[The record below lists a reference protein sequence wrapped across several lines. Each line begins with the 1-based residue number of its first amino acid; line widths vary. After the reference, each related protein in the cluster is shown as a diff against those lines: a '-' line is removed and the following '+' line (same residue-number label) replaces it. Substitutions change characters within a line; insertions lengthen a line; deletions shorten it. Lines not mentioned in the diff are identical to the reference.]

1 MTRRWRSIGVVAA
14 CCVLFAPVQSRAN
27 EDKDLDVQIYAIRA
41 TTANSEVS
49 PELKSMAE
57 KLSKQFKY
65 TGFKLEKKAAGQA
78 RIDKSFEA
86 ELIDGYSA
94 EVTPREIKDD
104 RVKMNL
110 KVTRRE
116 EDKPKTKLKTDMT
129 TERGKFVLVGVEK
142 LGKDEFLIIAAA
154 VR

>member
-1 MTRRWRSIGVVAA
+1 MTPRWRLAGLVAI
-14 CCVLFAPVQSRAN
+14 CCVLLAPVPIRAG
-27 EDKDLDVQIYAIRA
+27 EDKDFDVQILAIRA

-49 PELKSMAE
+49 PELKDLAE

-78 RIDKSFEA
+78 KIDKAFEA
-86 ELIDGYSA
+86 ELIENYSA
-94 EVTPREIKDD
+94 EVTPRELKDD

-116 EDKPKTKLKTDMT
+116 DGKPKTKLKTDLT